1 MTRVFLIRHGEVEEP
16 YKGVFAGR
24 TDIGLSPDGEKQ
36 ALLTAKF
43 LAKQNI
49 HAVYASPMKRVKLT
63 VQPFTQLTS
72 LKPVFL
78 DELVEIDFGAWTG
91 YSFAQ
96 VEQHF
101 GVSAYT
107 WLDQIDSGKIPDAET
122 AEDLVRRVEP
132 AVNKVIQ
139 NHKGQNVAIYCHGGI
154 IRVILSL
161 LVDIPLVKFGKI
173 GIDYCSVNKVEIDEK
188 GASLRLLNFLP
199 WKNGKIPAHIN
210 QN

>member
-1 MTRVFLIRHGEVEEP
+1 MTRVFLVRHGEVEEP

-24 TDIGLSPDGEKQ
+24 TDIGLSPIGEKQ
-36 ALLTAKF
+36 ALVTAKF
-43 LAKQNI
+43 LSEQNI

-63 VQPFTQLTS
+63 LEPFIKLTS

-91 YSFAQ
+91 YSFAE

-101 GVSAYT
+101 GVNAYT
-107 WLDQIDSGKIPDAET
+107 WLDQIDNGRIPKAET
-122 AEDLVRRVEP
+122 TEDLVRRVKP
-132 AVNKVIQ
+132 AIDRIITK
-139 NHKGQNVAIYCHGGI
+139 HKGENIAIFCHGGI
-154 IRVILSL
+154 IRVIISI
-161 LVDIPLVKFGKI
+161 LVDIPLVKLGKI
-173 GIDYCSVNKVEIDEK
+173 GIDYCSVNKVEINDN

-199 WKNGKIPAHIN
+199 WKNGKLPIYAN